1 MIAAKLEEIKAPTVE
16 NWVFLSDNSFTV
28 EALVAMEDVVLQAL
42 DFRISVH
49 TSHFFAHRL
58 ALAAS
63 MTDKEQSY
71 ATMLL
76 ELSLHDFS
84 LSAYERMSKLAA
96 AACHLSL
103 QTLRPTDAPLWT
115 KAMEF
120 FSGGYRDSDPS
131 FRALVQVSH
140 QSSVIRHQSS
150 VISHQPSVIRHPS
163 SVVCHPSS
171 IIRIEMEQTDWQ

>member
-1 MIAAKLEEIKAPTVE
+1 MVAAKLEEIEAPTVE

-49 TSHFFAHRL
+49 TSHFFLHRL
-58 ALAAS
+58 ALAAH

-71 ATMLL
+71 ATLLL

-96 AACHLSL
+96 AACHLAL
-103 QTLRPTDAPLWT
+103 QTLRPADTPLWT
-115 KAMEF
+115 KALEF
-120 FSGGYRDSDPS
+120 FSGGYRDSEPS
-131 FRALVQVSH
+131 FRALVQVRRG
-140 QSSVIRHQSS
+140 SSLR
-150 VISHQPSVIRHPS
+150 
-163 SVVCHPSS
+163 
-171 IIRIEMEQTDWQ
+171 